1 MAVKNIANIMIAMYM
16 EIQIASIASSLL
28 ISCLP
33 FWIKVARLHASCV
46 AREHRQ
52 GNDGDGYRDVYKEL
66 DHHFAH
72 HARTLPFCV
81 SIVIHSR
88 GVELLTRNPMMDF
101 EFPFNSFAS
110 RILRHFFMT
119 STKHFSGHTQLN
131 LTRDVSITYGEG
143 PELKRLALESEWIP
157 GWIKLDADNW
167 G

>member
-33 FWIKVARLHASCV
+33 FGIKAARLHASCV

-52 GNDGDGYRDVYKEL
+52 GNDGDGYRDVYKKL

-72 HARTLPFCV
+72 HVRTLPFCV

-88 GVELLTRNPMMDF
+88 GDRGSYSKS
-101 EFPFNSFAS
+101 EF
-110 RILRHFFMT
+110 RVDRFFR
-119 STKHFSGHTQLN
+119 
-131 LTRDVSITYGEG
+131 TRD
-143 PELKRLALESEWIP
+143 LAFIRP
-157 GWIKLDADNW
+157 HTI
-167 G
+167 